1 MTESDTD
8 NEKTQQKN
16 DVTNAESDT
25 EVPPNGVAMP
35 CNTAPKAKLIMEAEW
50 GSLHTIGIKRA
61 PDYDPYDD
69 YEDFMNAQFWKPVAE
84 SKRKIKALKKQIKA
98 EEKVIREHL
107 ESIHR
112 FFSEKESDIE

>member
-1 MTESDTD
+1 MAP
-8 NEKTQQKN
+8 N
-16 DVTNAESDT
+16 DVAI
-25 EVPPNGVAMP
+25 P
-35 CNTAPKAKLIMEAEW
+35 CNTAPKPKLIVEAEW

-61 PDYDPYDD
+61 ADYDPDDD
-69 YEDFMNAQFWKPVAE
+69 YEDFMNEQFWKPVAE

-112 FFSEKESDIE
+112 FFSEKDSEIE

>member
-1 MTESDTD
+1 M
-8 NEKTQQKN
+8 
-16 DVTNAESDT
+16 
-25 EVPPNGVAMP
+25 PPNGVAMP

-50 GSLHTIGIKRA
+50 GSLHTIEIKRA
-61 PDYDPYDD
+61 PDYDPDDD

-107 ESIHR
+107 ESINR